1 MSTYCCSARCCNWS
15 TAGLGWARYIV
26 ALYAAHDAWPGMVY
40 CGASITAI
48 DLCNVPS
55 EYFRSTHAP
64 VAIADC
70 VGCARIGCIRRT
82 HVPVCHDTHRI
93 QHATSSPG
101 SALPSPSAQRRL
113 LSNDVANC
121 HTSQGCRLSRFRVYG
136 HGTVGNESVYC
147 TCDENRSRSSTR
159 GTGLLAYSG

>member
-70 VGCARIGCIRRT
+70 VGRARIGCIRRT
-82 HVPVCHDTHRI
+82 PVPVCHGAHGI
-93 QHATSSPG
+93 QHATSSPA
-101 SALPSPSAQRRL
+101 SVLPSTSAQRRL
-113 LSNDVANC
+113 LPMLPIA
-121 HTSQGCRLSRFRVYG
+121 TPRLSAVAVRVYG
-136 HGTVGNESVYC
+136 HGTVGNAVYC
-147 TCDENRSRSSTR
+147 TCDENRSRLSTR